1 MATGIKGLPIG
12 LGGDAGFVWRARP
25 GALPPAF
32 HGELSG
38 PLGLDRAPGP
48 AGDEGSVLGAIIS
61 GRSRLSKGSGGAT
74 EWWVAKCSDRPH
86 PENADWPATIEM
98 RVGGET
104 FVLTTNA
111 IKHMA
116 ERMPAKARSLAAD
129 DWNRPWSGA
138 AGLDFPLSSL
148 AGALEK
154 LAARLPNKARKHHEG
169 LLVDEWELG
178 VTTEATPWRV
188 THAVYKPE

>member
-1 MATGIKGLPIG
+1 MATGIRGLPIG

-32 HGELSG
+32 HGEQSG

-48 AGDEGSVLGAIIS
+48 AGGGGSVLGQTIR
-61 GRSRLSKGSGGAT
+61 GRARLGVGSPDAAA
-74 EWWVAKCSDRPH
+74 WWVAECSERPH
-86 PENADWPATIEM
+86 PENPDWPATIEM

-116 ERMPAKARSLAAD
+116 ERMPAKSRSRAAG

-138 AGLDFPLSSL
+138 SGLDFPLSSL
-148 AGALEK
+148 AGPLEK
-154 LAARLPNKARKHHEG
+154 LAARLPNKSRRHHEG
-169 LLVDEWELG
+169 LFVDDWELG
-178 VTTEATPWRV
+178 VTTEDTPWRV